1 MEMIKVDNLHKTFKL
16 KLKTIKALNGMSF
29 DVKRGEILG
38 FLGPNGAGKSTT
50 IKIIM
55 DLVRADS
62 GTAFINSLKSTN
74 PDSRLRVGFMP
85 ENPQYYD
92 TITGMDLL
100 KFAASMFSV
109 KDAGKKAHKLLDEF
123 ELTEFA
129 DVKLRKYSKGMIQ
142 RIGFAAALIHDPDIL
157 ILDEPMGGLDPV
169 GRMIFKNKMKELN
182 KSGVTIFFSSHIIP
196 DIEDICSRVL
206 IVKQGKTIKQFDRVD
221 IQYLTTYGFNIILR
235 KEDEKNLNLNE
246 NEISKG
252 LYSIKCKKDEL
263 IEKIEAIEN
272 SSAKIVDI
280 EPLKKSLEDIFI
292 EILND

>member
-29 DVKRGEILG
+29 DVKKGEILG

-62 GTAFINSLKSTN
+62 GAAFINSLKSTN

-100 KFAASMFSV
+100 DFAASMFAV

-123 ELTEFA
+123 ELKEFA

-206 IVKQGKTIKQFDRVD
+206 IVKQGKTIKEFDRVD

-235 KEDEKNLNLNE
+235 KEDKKNLNMNE
-246 NEISKG
+246 NEISK
-252 LYSIKCKKDEL
+252 
-263 IEKIEAIEN
+263 
-272 SSAKIVDI
+272 
-280 EPLKKSLEDIFI
+280 
-292 EILND
+292 